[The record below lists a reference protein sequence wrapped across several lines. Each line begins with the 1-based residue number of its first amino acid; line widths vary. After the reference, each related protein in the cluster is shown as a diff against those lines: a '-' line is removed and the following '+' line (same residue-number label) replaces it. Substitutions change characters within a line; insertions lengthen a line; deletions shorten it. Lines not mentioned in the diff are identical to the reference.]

1 MMNVDRA
8 NAEDDALAKVQAL
21 FECVKDKLSLEHQS
35 NNIVRSALA
44 ELIKVA
50 NDIRGSID
58 QKTADI
64 LDEQGV
70 RLWNASITLRH
81 LSDGDT
87 GADNFVTDVRLAAVS
102 LLDIGSSVSLDTD
115 AAIRLVMAYSSLLSL
130 LSGMCMRFVAPTFPP
145 VNSCFFAL
153 LANGKRDCEV
163 QLSRAKELLNFL
175 PRPEDSASNRKLSS
189 QLEDVRRAYTCACF
203 DVDFAAGSYESGDV
217 HLSRLLDELS
227 PSDVTIAKAE
237 PIWRRCFQLGQHY
250 VLQLPDQV
258 QTAGEGA
265 SLSDSEIAQCK
276 LAVKWLQKG
285 IALQER
291 AGVVG
296 VPVVKALLQLGK
308 SRHLSVSVKQDK
320 SEAEHVALHSA
331 YAYFVAG
338 ATERSALASAEAAL
352 NEASKMLQVD
362 GGQNDELIEHIAI
375 MRFRVTTRHGSDA
388 DLSRALEQLCS
399 TLAFNET
406 NTSQLLDFVTHGP
419 KRMLATGFR
428 IVIRAMLKREQDD
441 VQQHVTSAVLRA
453 LFLLSDPSTL
463 SQLDSL
469 LDDIANSEIGLSQD
483 AVCAAQMMIWRRGD
497 VLYKKE
503 MFEHAADV
511 HMIAVHRVFASM
523 PDNVAKSARR
533 IAVCYLALHQ
543 PEAVKACLDLCP
555 EPYRNNAS
563 SHLCMYI
570 AAVQM
575 GDEDEA
581 LQAFQAVVR
590 APDMETH
597 VLVEVVE
604 EAQKANME
612 RVLHAGL
619 ETLLDAIKIDS
630 QMEAKVDI
638 LTLHKTLVC
647 IFLPP
652 DDKQSWTEHQANQL
666 EVYLRQALKAL
677 STRMDEDEDARKHAE
692 WLWKHAYNAGVLASH
707 SLDANLTASLFDV
720 AFDIM
725 EERHRFSGEAPDS
738 SIVVASWCAKFAS
751 VEVAALSASSIE
763 DPSERETLYKILQ
776 EQIELAERLRK
787 AAHSVNPEA
796 APAEAE
802 WALFMLLLKMGVSNQ
817 DWAGLKELVQGLE
830 SRLDS
835 IPFKVAEAL
844 VYEVSVEAD
853 SDVPIEVE
861 VQCLELLL
869 RKYNLEEEDKTISR
883 TLRYHRFLLMRLLEE
898 GTFAQVEYR
907 RKALACFE
915 SVRDALVEAQS
926 TEKTDSH
933 VDDIMWYLT
942 QAWQRG
948 TELGMA
954 AVLEEAKTLSELAL
968 SFSRFIPFP
977 EATRRRMEIQ
987 YE

>member
-1 MMNVDRA
+1 MMNVDRP
-8 NAEDDALAKVQAL
+8 NAAEHDALAKVQAL

-44 ELIKVA
+44 ELTKTA
-50 NDIRGSID
+50 TGLRGGID

-81 LSDGDT
+81 LSEGDA
-87 GADNFVTDVRLAAVS
+87 GADNFIADVRSTAVS
-102 LLDIGSSVSLDTD
+102 MLDAGSSVSLDTD
-115 AAIRLVMAYSSLLSL
+115 AAVRLIMAYSSLLSL
-130 LSGMCMRFVAPTFPP
+130 LSSTTKHEFEGP
-145 VNSCFFAL
+145 
-153 LANGKRDCEV
+153 
-163 QLSRAKELLNFL
+163 LSRAKELLDFL
-175 PRPEDSASNRKLSS
+175 PRTEENPSNRKLVS
-189 QLEDVRRAYTCACF
+189 QLEDVRRAFACACF
-203 DVDFAAGSYESGDV
+203 DVDFASGRYESGDS
-217 HLSRLLDELS
+217 HLSKLLDELS

-237 PIWRRCFQLGQHY
+237 PIWRRCFQLGQHFL
-250 VLQLPDQV
+250 LQLPEQV
-258 QTAGEGA
+258 QTEGEGA
-265 SLSDSEIAQCK
+265 GLGETEIGQCK
-276 LAVKWLQKG
+276 NAVKWLQKG
-285 IALQER
+285 ITLQER

-296 VPVVKALLQLGK
+296 VPVVKALLQL
-308 SRHLSVSVKQDK
+308 
-320 SEAEHVALHSA
+320 A
-331 YAYFVAG
+331 YAYFIAG

-352 NEASKMLQVD
+352 NESSKMLQAD
-362 GGQNDELIEHIAI
+362 GGQNSELVEYIAI

-388 DLSRALEQLCS
+388 DISRALEQLCS

-406 NTSQLLDFVTHGP
+406 NTAQLLDFVTHGP

-428 IVIRAMLKREQDD
+428 IIIRAMLKCDQED
-441 VQQHVTSAVLRA
+441 VQQHVTSVVLRA

-469 LDDIANSEIGLSQD
+469 LDDIESSDIDLSQD

-523 PDNVAKSARR
+523 PDNIAKSARR

-543 PEAVKACLDLCP
+543 PEAVKACLDLCS

-563 SHLCMYI
+563 SHLCMYL

-581 LQAFQAVVR
+581 LGAFQALVR
-590 APDMETH
+590 APDMEPQ

-612 RVLHAGL
+612 RVLHVGL
-619 ETLLDAIKIDS
+619 ETLLDAIKVDS

-652 DDKQSWTEHQANQL
+652 DNERAWTEHQANQL

-677 STRMDEDEDARKHAE
+677 STQMDSNEDARKHAE

-707 SLDANLTASLFDV
+707 SLDANITASLFDV
-720 AFDIM
+720 AFDLM

-751 VEVAALSASSIE
+751 VEVAALSVPSVE
-763 DPSERETLYKILQ
+763 NPSERASLYKMLQ
-776 EQIELAERLRK
+776 EQVELAQKLRK
-787 AAHSVNPEA
+787 AAHAINPEA

-802 WALFMLLLKMGVSNQ
+802 WALLMLLLKLAVATQ
-817 DWAGLKELVQGLE
+817 DWSGVKELLQSLE
-830 SRLDS
+830 GRLDS
-835 IPFKVAEAL
+835 MPFKVAEAL
-844 VYEVSVEAD
+844 VHAVSVEAE
-853 SDVPIEVE
+853 SEIPVEIE
-861 VQCLELLL
+861 VQCLEFLL
-869 RKYNLEEEDKTISR
+869 RRYNLEEDEKTISR
-883 TLRYHRFLLMRLLEE
+883 TLRYHRFLLMCLLED
-898 GTFAQVEYR
+898 GTFAQAEYR
-907 RKALACFE
+907 RRALACFE
-915 SVRDALVEAQS
+915 SVRDAVVEAQGK
-926 TEKTDSH
+926 EKTESH
-933 VDDIMWYLT
+933 VDDIMWYLA

-948 TELGMA
+948 TELAMA

-977 EATRRRMEIQ
+977 DATRRRMEIQ
-987 YE
+987 YQ

>member
-8 NAEDDALAKVQAL
+8 NAEHDALAKVQAL

-35 NNIVRSALA
+35 NNIVCSALA

-87 GADNFVTDVRLAAVS
+87 GADQFVTDVRLAAVS

-130 LSGMCMRFVAPTFPP
+130 LS
-145 VNSCFFAL
+145 
-153 LANGKRDCEV
+153 ANGKRDCEV

-175 PRPEDSASNRKLSS
+175 PRPEDSVSNRKLAS

-203 DVDFAAGSYESGDV
+203 DLDFAAGSYESGDA

-258 QTAGEGA
+258 QTEGEGA

-296 VPVVKALLQLGK
+296 VPVVKALLQL
-308 SRHLSVSVKQDK
+308 
-320 SEAEHVALHSA
+320 A

-362 GGQNDELIEHIAI
+362 GGQNDELTEYIAI

-441 VQQHVTSAVLRA
+441 VQQHVTSAILRA

-581 LQAFQAVVR
+581 LQAFQALVR

-817 DWAGLKELVQGLE
+817 DWAGLKELIQGLE

-844 VYEVSVEAD
+844 VCEVSVEAD
-853 SDVPIEVE
+853 SDAPIEVE

-883 TLRYHRFLLMRLLEE
+883 TLRYHRFLLMRLLED

-987 YE
+987 YETLLRRISQAPPARPFPQNKQTL